1 MEQIVRFQE
10 EFFRG
15 GVTKLKPLTLKQVA
29 EEIGV
34 HESTVSRAT
43 SNKYVQ
49 TPRGTYPL
57 KFFFSSGIQ
66 SSNGGQ
72 FSTLSVK
79 HYLKE
84 LVAKERPDKP
94 LSDQKL
100 AQLLQQKGINISR
113 RTVAKYRE
121 ELGIPASFKRRR
133 V

>member
-1 MEQIVRFQE
+1 
-10 EFFRG
+10 
-15 GVTKLKPLTLKQVA
+15 
-29 EEIGV
+29 GV

-72 FSTLSVK
+72 FSTLSGK